1 MTSEDRHARLILLMR
16 ENRLKSGADLTRATG
31 IPDSTARAYVN
42 GTRPLTRDACEII
55 AKELGGS
62 ARWLFSG
69 EPEGDELSQARP
81 RERQVGRPTHSIRI
95 LGKVAAGNWLNTAVA
110 AQNASKGP
118 LSPLPADPRYP
129 VAAQFDLMVEGSS
142 INRFAQDGQYL
153 RCVDLMGG
161 GVEVEEGDLVIVVQ
175 YKDAELCETTA
186 KRVRKKN
193 GDYELWPDSDD
204 PLWQKPITVKRG
216 GEHTDGEVKITALV
230 LYAYT
235 PARRPA

>member
-95 LGKVAAGNWLNTAVA
+95 LGKVAAGNWLSNGQTPKYQAAPTAP
-110 AQNASKGP
+110 K
-118 LSPLPADPRYP
+118 
-129 VAAQFDLMVEGSS
+129 
-142 INRFAQDGQYL
+142 INRNG
-153 RCVDLMGG
+153 
-161 GVEVEEGDLVIVVQ
+161 IT
-175 YKDAELCETTA
+175 TTA
-186 KRVRKKN
+186 
-193 GDYELWPDSDD
+193 
-204 PLWQKPITVKRG
+204 
-216 GEHTDGEVKITALV
+216 
-230 LYAYT
+230 
-235 PARRPA
+235 PAH